1 MKQIIITLALVLS
14 IFSISAVTQ
23 QPKSPQ
29 WEYKFVYQC
38 DEKKTN
44 ALASDG
50 WELTDMSMAAYGS
63 IGVATC
69 AFKRPK

>member
-1 MKQIIITLALVLS
+1 MKTLIFILALCL
-14 IFSISAVTQ
+14 VTIGATFQ
-23 QPKSPQ
+23 TPSRS

-44 ALASDG
+44 ALANDG

-63 IGVATC
+63 MGVATC
-69 AFKRPK
+69 VFKKSR